1 VEREQNLPTLS
12 VDHLYRVRTPQREWL
27 VHFEVQTRY
36 RSDLPKRLAWYA
48 MSLGLGFQLPLE
60 IVLVLLVERY
70 APAVVPD
77 EHRIDLDDLQAQ
89 VRFKVIRLW
98 EIDAGTVLEW
108 QRPSLWPWVSLMRTS
123 PETLER
129 TARQIASLGDRKT
142 AAEFVVLG
150 GLRYDKNDLAE
161 MLGRVST
168 MLTNEQLEESSYYQ
182 MILEKGME
190 KGIEKGI
197 AKGMQSG
204 RLEEARRVLRRLLA
218 LRFPGLETLPEL
230 DAITSPERIESLL
243 EAIVTAGGAEAARA
257 AIWQA
262 ISS

>member
-1 VEREQNLPTLS
+1 
-12 VDHLYRVRTPQREWL
+12 
-27 VHFEVQTRY
+27 
-36 RSDLPKRLAWYA
+36 
-48 MSLGLGFQLPLE
+48 
-60 IVLVLLVERY
+60 VERY

-89 VRFKVIRLW
+89 VRFRVIRLW
-98 EIDAGTVLEW
+98 EIDPAPVLEW
-108 QRPSLWPWVSLMRTS
+108 QRPSLWPWVSLMRSS
-123 PETLER
+123 PEILER

-150 GLRYDKNDLAE
+150 GLRYNKNDLAE
-161 MLGRVST
+161 MLGRVSA

-197 AKGMQSG
+197 EKGMQTG

-230 DAITSPERIESLL
+230 DAVASPERIESLL
-243 EAIVTAGGAEAARA
+243 EAIVTAGDAEAARA
-257 AIWQA
+257 AIRQA